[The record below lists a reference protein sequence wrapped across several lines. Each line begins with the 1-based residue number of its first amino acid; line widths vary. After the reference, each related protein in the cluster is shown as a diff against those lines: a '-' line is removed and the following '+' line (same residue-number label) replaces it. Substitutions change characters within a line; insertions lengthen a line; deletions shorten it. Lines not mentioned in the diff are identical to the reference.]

1 MTRLSVRLALAVV
14 CLAASA
20 SAAFLLW
27 TSDQQAR
34 AQQEAVRE
42 FTSAALAARVAVSDL
57 RGAQAGYVAAGQGP
71 DFWFARVAAI
81 AKDLRSDLESL
92 KSLASS
98 PDASIAI
105 ADATGGLQD
114 FEQMDRRA
122 RDFTRA
128 RQLMS
133 ASDLIFADGFDL
145 TKKTG
150 DAVDR
155 ALTAELADRNGVLG
169 FLKRREQYAL
179 AGASAVI
186 AIVLA
191 LLLPVRRE
199 RVEEQIIPAPR
210 PTPRV
215 VVSKPA
221 PRPVVSNETHAE
233 LNDVGVVAKPVQAP
247 APSAPPAPPV
257 RPMVDMEE
265 LAALCTDLAKVV
277 DTRALP
283 SILERTADV
292 LNAAGIVVWIAD
304 PDGRELSPILIH
316 GYSPQLATRLGTIA
330 REASNVTAS
339 AYRTGLLQTMKGD
352 AVSDGALAVPLVGPS
367 GCVGVFAA
375 EMKKGGEQHD
385 VMLST
390 AAIIASQLATLVGPP
405 SARSTRSEVAG

>member
-1 MTRLSVRLALAVV
+1 MTRLSVRLALAIV

-34 AQQEAVRE
+34 AQQDASRE

-71 DFWFARVAAI
+71 DFWFARVTAI
-81 AKDLRSDLESL
+81 AKDLRNDLASL

-105 ADATGGLQD
+105 EEATGALQD

-145 TKKTG
+145 TKKAA
-150 DAVDR
+150 DAVQR

-179 AGASAVI
+179 AGAVTVI
-186 AIVLA
+186 AIVLV
-191 LLLPVRRE
+191 LLLPMRRE
-199 RVEEQIIPAPR
+199 KVEEQIIPAPR
-210 PTPRV
+210 PTPRP

-221 PRPVVSNETHAE
+221 PRPVVSSETLADLNE
-233 LNDVGVVAKPVQAP
+233 GVVAKARAAAAP
-247 APSAPPAPPV
+247 AAPPAS
-257 RPMVDMEE
+257 PMVDMRD

-277 DTRALP
+277 ETRTLP
-283 SILERTADV
+283 SILERTAEV

-316 GYSPQLATRLGTIA
+316 GYSPQLARRLGTIA
-330 REASNVTAS
+330 RDASNVTAS

-352 AVSDGALAVPLVGPS
+352 AVSDGAIAAPLVGPS
-367 GCVGVFAA
+367 GCVGVLAA